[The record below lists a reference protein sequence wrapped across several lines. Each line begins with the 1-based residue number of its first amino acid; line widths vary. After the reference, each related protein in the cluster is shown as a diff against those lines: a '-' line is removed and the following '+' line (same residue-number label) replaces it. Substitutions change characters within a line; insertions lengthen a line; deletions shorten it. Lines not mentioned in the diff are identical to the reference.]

1 MSSEERNDYDSS
13 VGDKFNSPF
22 AAKMRSLVSDAKT
35 ASELKKYL
43 GVSNQAI
50 NQYKTGTAYPK
61 TENLIKISEF
71 FHVSLDWLVG
81 LPGSVRIVDAD
92 AAAAE
97 KYTGLSDAAIEL
109 LHSITGQKE
118 KLSLISAIIEN
129 GIFQNNI
136 LDDLI
141 CLQRVQ
147 IELDL
152 DRFSGGSEP
161 LGHHPGG
168 YFVNTF
174 EYYSVLEYRISE
186 KFGLLVDEITHPP
199 IEEV

>member
-1 MSSEERNDYDSS
+1 MTVRFDLTDVRERALAEYMQTLD
-13 VGDKFNSPF
+13 V
-22 AAKMRSLVSDAKT
+22 
-35 ASELKKYL
+35 KKYQ
-43 GVSNQAI
+43 SRNRFIIEAI
-50 NQYKTGTAYPK
+50 AEY
-61 TENLIKISEF
+61 
-71 FHVSLDWLVG
+71 
-81 LPGSVRIVDAD
+81 VD
-92 AAAAE
+92 
-97 KYTGLSDAAIEL
+97 SQ
-109 LHSITGQKE
+109 SITREQNEKDIRSIIREEMRVCFAEANYVPQPTTTAPILVDEEQKKSE
-118 KLSLISAIIEN
+118 
-129 GIFQNNI
+129 QDI